1 MDSRARLLIVLAV
14 FVTPLLALI
23 GCGDDATTTAG
34 TATAGTLERPV
45 VEGGAIRGAQA
56 SGVWSYLG
64 IPYAAPPVGELRW
77 KPPQPVKPWR
87 QVRGCTQYGAS
98 CPQQTS
104 LMETALL
111 GVGRTS
117 EDCLYL
123 NVWTPAAPARDKL
136 PVMVWIHGGSF
147 TSGSGSMPVYA
158 GETLARAG
166 DVVVVT
172 INYRLGPFGFLAH
185 PELSKESPQG
195 VSGNYGLLD
204 QIAALKWVRRNIAA
218 FGGDPRRVTAFGESA
233 GAISILDLMASP
245 LATGLFQR
253 AVVQSG
259 ILMEAGLGS
268 QTGATLAQAERAGQA
283 FARRAGV
290 AASGAAAL
298 KAMRGLSAD
307 ELLAAGAQGGDF
319 LTAGLSYKPVV
330 DGYALP
336 DSATHVFA
344 AGKQMDVPLLI
355 GSNADEGETFVAQ
368 MGSPTPAQYRAYIRA
383 AFGDNADAVLALY
396 PASTQ
401 EQVLPA
407 LSRLLTEMGF
417 AGTARFAAAAMDDPG
432 IEAPAYLYQFTR
444 VPPEAATMPGFPNG
458 AFHGLEIPYVFGKA
472 EDFGAQDPVDL
483 ELSEQMMAMWTRFA
497 ASGDPNKPGSDRW
510 PAYDPSTDRHL
521 ELGDAIEVKAGL
533 YKEACDLADEIRLSD

>member
-123 NVWTPAAPARDKL
+123 NVWTPAASARDKL

-233 GAISILDLMASP
+233 GAISILDLMTSP

-268 QTGATLAQAERAGQA
+268 QTGATLAQAERAGRA

-336 DSATHVFA
+336 HSATYVFA

-417 AGTARFAAAAMDDPG
+417 AGTARFAAAAMDDRG

-497 ASGDPNKPGSDRW
+497 VSGDPNKPGSDRW

-521 ELGDAIEVKAGL
+521 ELGDVIEVKAGL
-533 YKEACDLADEIRLSD
+533 YKEACDLADEIRLSE